1 MRGTGRLHTPKQR
14 TTTEPNQPVGED
26 MLAPTEALRLL
37 RDTVRRAA
45 RERVAPLAAAIDA
58 AGEFNRRSRLCAGIW
73 GS

>member
-1 MRGTGRLHTPKQR
+1 MF
-14 TTTEPNQPVGED
+14 
-26 MLAPTEALRLL
+26 APTEKLRLL

-45 RERVAPLAAAIDA
+45 RERVAAIDA